1 MRRVVVSLRRVSLGD
16 VVGSVVLGARLLRI
30 GDCVYGGPG
39 IIPSRGG
46 SGGNC
51 RGDIIGKS
59 KPLLLNDLD
68 LSKCSNKSIR
78 MASSFFTIS

>member
-16 VVGSVVLGARLLRI
+16 VVGSVVLGAARV

-46 SGGNC
+46 SGGNR
-51 RGDIIGKS
+51 RGDTIGKS
-59 KPLLLNDLD
+59 KLLLLNDLV